1 MLFNKKMGIALI
13 VSFINYKSKILTKNY
28 FVREISGIAHFA
40 ITFLNTEIC
49 YLKILSVVHFVYVQK
64 CILNSQL
71 KTFSKDYKNSGR
83 KFSIY
88 YTEPP

>member
-49 YLKILSVVHFVYVQK
+49 YLKILSVY